1 MKSRNFEMLR
11 PNQPALADLGG
22 FAEAYAHTD
31 PASALVKLRLFA
43 ENLTKDIYH
52 DLGLPRLEQATF
64 LDLLDNAAFSS
75 ITPKVVR
82 NKLHALRIHG
92 NKAAHG
98 EQITTDNALWL
109 LREAFDIA
117 RWFFI
122 QYEDGGIKDLPAF
135 KQPSPE
141 YQHDG
146 KAGFKREKRRLME
159 KLAVQEAQLGTLLQ
173 ELESARKTDSSA
185 EKTLDMSEA
194 LAASSLKTA
203 ELLEFDEA
211 TTRTRIIDSLL
222 ASAGWSIQPAAG
234 KITDVEKE
242 VEVHHQPTKSGLG
255 YADYVLWDDDGSPLA
270 VIEAKKTSVDP
281 ERGRKQAQLYAD
293 GIEKM
298 HGKRPVIFYT
308 NGYDIWMW
316 DDAAGY
322 PPRKIHGYYSRDSL
336 QYLVNFQR
344 DNSKALNSLQPN
356 PEIAGRLYQIEAIK
370 RVLERFAGKH
380 RKALLVQATGTGKT
394 RVAIAL
400 TDLLIRAGWA
410 KRVLFLCDRRE
421 LRKQAKNVFSD
432 YLSEPIRIIN
442 SRVDRQAPER
452 IFLATYPA
460 MRNVYQSFDVGFFDL
475 IIADESHRSI
485 YNVYGDMF
493 RYFDCLQL
501 GLTATP
507 VDFVTHS
514 TFRLFG
520 CEGQLPTANYD
531 LETAVEE
538 RWLVPF
544 EVYEHTTQF
553 LREGIKLD
561 ILTKE
566 QIEEL
571 EDQGEDPSQ
580 YDFSSEQ
587 IDKIIYNKDTNRA
600 ILRNLMEK
608 GLDDG
613 IGHLPGKSIIFA
625 RNHHH
630 AVLMRQMFDEMY
642 PQYGGRVCQVI
653 DNYDPRAEQLI
664 DDFKGEGTNPDL
676 TIAISVDM
684 LDTGIDI
691 PEILNLVFARPVKS
705 PVKFWQMIGRG
716 TRLRED
722 LFGPGQD
729 KTVFRIFDHWGN
741 FERFETSYRPANPKP
756 SKSLAQ
762 SVFEERLLL
771 ADIALQKG
779 ETAVFDTVID
789 LVKQDIEALPEES
802 VAVREKWR
810 EKRALSADAT
820 LKEFAPETLV
830 KLRQDIAPLMQWRN
844 IRGWADAYTLDSL
857 IARIQTAVLQDSGAV
872 DDLKIRLMDYLATLK
887 MHLNPVREKA
897 EDIKRA
903 KSDEFWRDVSVLE
916 LEDIRKS
923 LREIMHHREHK
934 GATPLPPKVID
945 VTEDETGVYY
955 TRRPT
960 NLKTVDMKAYQQIIE
975 TELKRHFDSN
985 PTLRKIRAGIPVAET
1000 DIQALVSLVL
1010 VQSPNASRD
1019 VLEEFFSDTAVPLDF
1034 AIRSIAGLDPD
1045 AVASC
1050 FAKFAQKHPGLTA
1063 KQTRFLGLLQNH
1075 IARFGSI
1082 TLDHLYE
1089 QPFTVVDANGLDGVF
1104 QTPEEIDDLLDL
1116 LDIFVAP
1123 DAISQRAERIN

>member
-234 KITDVEKE
+234 KITDVGKE

-544 EVYEHTTQF
+544 EVYEYTTQF

-571 EDQGEDPSQ
+571 EEQGEDPSQ

-664 DDFKGEGTNPDL
+664 DDFKGEGTNPNL
-676 TIAISVDM
+676 TIAVSVDM

-705 PVKFWQMIGRG
+705 P
-716 TRLRED
+716 
-722 LFGPGQD
+722 GQ
-729 KTVFRIFDHWGN
+729 V
-741 FERFETSYRPANPKP
+741 
-756 SKSLAQ
+756 
-762 SVFEERLLL
+762 L
-771 ADIALQKG
+771 ADDWPGYPAQRRL
-779 ETAVFDTVID
+779 
-789 LVKQDIEALPEES
+789 
-802 VAVREKWR
+802 
-810 EKRALSADAT
+810 
-820 LKEFAPETLV
+820 
-830 KLRQDIAPLMQWRN
+830 
-844 IRGWADAYTLDSL
+844 IRP
-857 IARIQTAVLQDSGAV
+857 RSG
-872 DDLKIRLMDYLATLK
+872 
-887 MHLNPVREKA
+887 
-897 EDIKRA
+897 
-903 KSDEFWRDVSVLE
+903 
-916 LEDIRKS
+916 
-923 LREIMHHREHK
+923 
-934 GATPLPPKVID
+934 
-945 VTEDETGVYY
+945 
-955 TRRPT
+955 
-960 NLKTVDMKAYQQIIE
+960 
-975 TELKRHFDSN
+975 
-985 PTLRKIRAGIPVAET
+985 
-1000 DIQALVSLVL
+1000 
-1010 VQSPNASRD
+1010 
-1019 VLEEFFSDTAVPLDF
+1019 
-1034 AIRSIAGLDPD
+1034 
-1045 AVASC
+1045 
-1050 FAKFAQKHPGLTA
+1050 
-1063 KQTRFLGLLQNH
+1063 
-1075 IARFGSI
+1075 
-1082 TLDHLYE
+1082 
-1089 QPFTVVDANGLDGVF
+1089 
-1104 QTPEEIDDLLDL
+1104 
-1116 LDIFVAP
+1116 
-1123 DAISQRAERIN
+1123 